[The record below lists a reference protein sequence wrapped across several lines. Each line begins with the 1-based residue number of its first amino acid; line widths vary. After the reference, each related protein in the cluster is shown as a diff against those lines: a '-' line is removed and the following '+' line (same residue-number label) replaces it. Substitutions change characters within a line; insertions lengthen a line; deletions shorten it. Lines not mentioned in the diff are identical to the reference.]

1 MKNKSTDLLSLSKLP
16 FAGVCLLTL
25 AACGGGGG
33 GNSNNLATA
42 GTEYSRSTGLSQI
55 KAEEGY
61 ARITGAE
68 GGQGVTIAILD
79 DGIDEDH
86 LDLAPNLIASIIFP
100 AGATGVDSQH
110 GTAVAGIAAGAR
122 NGSGTQGVAFNAG
135 LLAYQIGDQNP
146 DDPNSAIID
155 PAAVILSIDDAIA
168 RGADIMNMSFG
179 RAGTGP
185 LLLSDGTRVDPF
197 IPPEIAQQVAD
208 RQAAV
213 IRATAAGKLIV
224 ISAGNDANDLEL
236 IAELRAPEDDNL
248 PEGSI
253 IADTGPH
260 LPAIAAASPE
270 AANGVIAVMAVDRN
284 NRRAS
289 FSNSCL
295 GAEERCMAAP
305 GTNFLGAQPG
315 GGTGRIGSG
324 TSYAAPLVTGAA
336 AVVQAAFPGVTP
348 QEAGN
353 RLLSTA
359 TDLGAAGTD
368 SIFGRGLLNLDNAL
382 TPQGTLTVATS
393 ASIDGPKVALSG
405 SSLSLGS
412 ALSLNG
418 AGAGLLGE
426 VVTLDDDNFPFGID
440 LGRSA
445 AVQSR
450 TTGLDAFIGSDAR
463 KTASIVTDTG
473 GLTLSL
479 AGNDELDDPYRAEF
493 AASDTSLKE
502 EAPLP
507 RMQMQSEMFEGVD
520 LFMAFNGSSNAETGL
535 VQTLA
540 GTGDFFQPTAFLAPF
555 DQLSG
560 ELTGGGSRVALGDD
574 LDLTVSAF
582 ASTEDDTTRQVVM
595 QKIELAYRTAGDI
608 ELRLGYGF
616 MQEDG
621 GFLGSEATGAF
632 GSNSEASSQYLDIS
646 LLAPLSDKVDLFG
659 AYSEGNTDT
668 SGSGSS
674 LLSDYSTIRSEA
686 FGVGLVMSDVAEE
699 GDGLSF
705 IVGQPLRVNKGSA
718 DVTVPVGRTE
728 DGTVLQRSGTLD
740 LSPEGREIAIEAVY
754 NVALDDESQSL
765 SAGSFVRLNP
775 DHDSNASPDIG
786 VGVSYKLTF

>member
-1 MKNKSTDLLSLSKLP
+1 MSNKLLGFSSLSQL
-16 FAGVCLLTL
+16 FLAGVSLLTL

-33 GNSNNLATA
+33 GNSNNLATS
-42 GTEYSRSTGLSQI
+42 GTEFSRSTGLAQI
-55 KAEEGY
+55 KAEQGY

-68 GGQGVTIAILD
+68 GGQGVTIAVLD

-86 LDLAPNLIASIIFP
+86 PDLAPNLIASIIFP
-100 AGATGVDSQH
+100 EGATGVDSRH
-110 GTAVAGIAAGAR
+110 GTAVAGIAVGAR

-135 LLAYQIGDQNP
+135 LLAYQIGDQDPDNP
-146 DDPNSAIID
+146 NANIID
-155 PAAVILSIDDAIA
+155 PAAVVQSIDDAIA

-179 RAGTGP
+179 RGKTGP

-197 IPPEIAQQVAD
+197 IPEEIAQQVAD
-208 RQAAV
+208 RRAAF
-213 IRATAAGKLIV
+213 IRATDAGKLLV
-224 ISAGNDANDLEL
+224 VSAGNDGDELDLV
-236 IAELRAPEDDNL
+236 AELRGIDDDNV
-248 PEGSI
+248 PVGSVVTEI
-253 IADTGPH
+253 GPN
-260 LPAIAAASPE
+260 LPAIAAADPD
-270 AANGVIAVMAVDRN
+270 AANGVIAVMAVDQN
-284 NRRAS
+284 NRRAF

-305 GTNFLGAQPG
+305 GVGFLGAQPG

-324 TSYAAPLVTGAA
+324 TSYAAPLVAGAA
-336 AVVQAAFPGVTP
+336 AVVQAAFPGVSS

-359 TDLGAAGTD
+359 TDLGAPGTD
-368 SIFGRGLLNLDNAL
+368 SVFGRGLLNLDNAL
-382 TPQGTLTVATS
+382 TPQGNLTVPTS
-393 ASIDGPKVALSG
+393 TSVDGAKVALSG
-405 SSLSLGS
+405 SSLSLNS

-418 AGAGLLGE
+418 AGAELLGE

-445 AVQSR
+445 VVQSR
-450 TTGLDAFIGSDAR
+450 TTGLDAFIGSDLR
-463 KTASIVTDTG
+463 RTASIVTDTG
-473 GLTLSL
+473 GLSLSV
-479 AGNDELDDPYRAEF
+479 AGDDEVDDPYRAEF
-493 AASDTSLKE
+493 AASETSLKE

-507 RMQMQSEMFEGVD
+507 RMQMQSELAEGLDMF
-520 LFMAFNGSSNAETGL
+520 LAFNGSSNAETGL

-560 ELTGGGSRVALGDD
+560 ELTGGGTRVSLGDD

-582 ASTEDDTTRQVVM
+582 TSTEDDAARQVVM
-595 QKIELAYRTAGDI
+595 QKIELGYRTVGDI

-616 MQEDG
+616 MKEDG

-646 LLAPLSDKVDLFG
+646 LLAPISDKIDLFG
-659 AYSEGNTDT
+659 AYSQGHTD
-668 SGSGSS
+668 SSAGASS

-699 GDGLSF
+699 GDGLSL

-728 DGTVLQRSGTLD
+728 DGTILQRSGRLD

-775 DHDSNASPDIG
+775 DHDPNASPDIG
-786 VGVSYKLTF
+786 VGISYKLTF